1 MSKHLA
7 KYALSVLITAGA
19 AQTCLA
25 DSGFGVGVSGTATA
39 SATNVD
45 PFHPNDPFHS
55 QLASLGTGFLAQT
68 SLHAATGAVAR
79 GNIRAVIDGQVVEQP
94 QASDS
99 SIAAVSE
106 IGALHGTAG
115 SDASVSGSTDAVN
128 TTAFSR
134 LFVAW
139 FDTVTFFTA
148 NPFGSDFHLGLTLN
162 DGVSTSLV
170 PDPFLRGGSFAFAS
184 ASSLITV
191 MNTLSGNPTTRVLYV
206 EDRASQNPDGS
217 VINGPSART
226 VTTTLHALNGE
237 SFVIRGSMELTANI
251 STATGT
257 AGASAMD
264 TALFELS
271 SLDPTASYRTASG
284 TMFATAPESISPV
297 PEPSSIALML
307 AGLGAIGSLGRRRAS
322 SLAR

>member
-7 KYALSVLITAGA
+7 RNVLFTLVTAGA
-19 AQTCLA
+19 TQACLG

-45 PFHPNDPFHS
+45 PFRPNDPVHW
-55 QLASLGTGFLAQT
+55 QLTSLGTGLLPQT
-68 SLHAATGAVAR
+68 SLRAATGAVAR
-79 GNIRAVIDGQVVEQP
+79 GNIGAVISGQVVEQP
-94 QASDS
+94 QASDA
-99 SIAAVSE
+99 SIAAISE

-115 SDASVSGSTDAVN
+115 SDASVSGSTDAIG
-128 TTAFSR
+128 TTAFSH
-134 LFVAW
+134 LIVTW

-148 NPFGSDFHLGLTLN
+148 NSFGSDFDLGLTLN

-170 PDPFLRGGSFAFAS
+170 ASPLLRGGSFAFAS

-191 MNTLSGNPTTRVLYV
+191 MNTLSGGPATGVLYV
-206 EDRASQNPDGS
+206 EDRALQNPDGS

-226 VTTTLHALNGE
+226 VTTTLHALNGQ

-271 SLDPTASYRTASG
+271 SLDATASYRTASG
-284 TMFATAPESISPV
+284 TMFATAPESISAV

-307 AGLGAIGSLGRRRAS
+307 AGIGAICSLGRRRAS
-322 SLAR
+322 PLAR